1 MSDAPK
7 LSVVEGNEGGPD
19 AMERISES
27 AMSALALSSELGT
40 GFEQAVDSMREAHE
54 EMSDSLGQA
63 TRQST
68 EQVKQ
73 MQRVLEVSTSD
84 MDQLSQSSHRVAK
97 TSQLI
102 GQIGAHTKL
111 LALNAHIEASRAGE
125 HGAGFSIVAQEVK
138 SLAVRTEEASVEI
151 QEQVSGMVRRAG
163 AVRSK
168 FDEISQSLASLD
180 ALAEQI
186 SDALSVQATS
196 VAQLGSELGA
206 FRERVNQLTED
217 IESIAELA
225 MEG

>member
-1 MSDAPK
+1 
-7 LSVVEGNEGGPD
+7 
-19 AMERISES
+19 
-27 AMSALALSSELGT
+27 
-40 GFEQAVDSMREAHE
+40 
-54 EMSDSLGQA
+54 
-63 TRQST
+63 
-68 EQVKQ
+68 
-73 MQRVLEVSTSD
+73 
-84 MDQLSQSSHRVAK
+84 
-97 TSQLI
+97 
-102 GQIGAHTKL
+102 
-111 LALNAHIEASRAGE
+111 
-125 HGAGFSIVAQEVK
+125 
-138 SLAVRTEEASVEI
+138 VRTEEASVEI